1 MLQVGTGTGDNLLF
15 TVEGDLVNSGILAT
29 GVNGQQAGNQLVVNG
44 NYTGNDG
51 HLSLNTALGD
61 DNSVTDK
68 LVVKGDTSG
77 TTSVSVTN
85 AGGKGAATIDGI
97 EVIHVDGV
105 SDGEF
110 IQAGRIVAGAYDY
123 SLGRGQDENSG
134 NWYLTSGKTNP
145 DPQPNPDPDPDKDLR
160 PEGGSYTANL
170 AAANN
175 MFVTRLHDRLG
186 ETQYID
192 ALTGE
197 QKVTSMWMRHVG
209 GHNNWRDGSG
219 QLKTQSNRYV
229 LQLGATLRN
238 GARMGLI
245 AGTLA

>member
-1 MLQVGTGTGDNLLF
+1 
-15 TVEGDLVNSGILAT
+15 
-29 GVNGQQAGNQLVVNG
+29 
-44 NYTGNDG
+44 
-51 HLSLNTALGD
+51 
-61 DNSVTDK
+61 
-68 LVVKGDTSG
+68 
-77 TTSVSVTN
+77 
-85 AGGKGAATIDGI
+85 
-97 EVIHVDGV
+97 
-105 SDGEF
+105 
-110 IQAGRIVAGAYDY
+110 
-123 SLGRGQDENSG
+123 
-134 NWYLTSGKTNP
+134 
-145 DPQPNPDPDPDKDLR
+145 
-160 PEGGSYTANL
+160 
-170 AAANN
+170 

-238 GARMGLI
+238 GARVGLI